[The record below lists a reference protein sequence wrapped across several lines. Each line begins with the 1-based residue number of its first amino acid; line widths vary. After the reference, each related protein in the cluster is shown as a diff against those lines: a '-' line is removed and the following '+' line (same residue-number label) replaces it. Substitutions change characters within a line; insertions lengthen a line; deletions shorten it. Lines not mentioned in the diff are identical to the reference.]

1 MYQPFNPYK
10 QSEHSDRRTQIAL
23 IHLNTILASQSGRE
37 FLKYLIYSFDVGTV
51 PPIGLPEE
59 LTRDWM
65 GFSRAGRSI
74 FELISQ
80 ADNVQAGLML
90 AEVIK
95 EKYTNENQTPIN
107 E

>member
-1 MYQPFNPYK
+1 MSQPFNPYK

-23 IHLNTILASQSGRE
+23 ANLNTLLASNAGRE
-37 FLKYLIYSFDVGTV
+37 FFKYLIYSFDVGTV
-51 PPIGLPEE
+51 PPMGLSEE

-80 ADNVQAGLML
+80 ADKRY
-90 AEVIK
+90 ERY
-95 EKYTNENQTPIN
+95 YTYTHSLIGY
-107 E
+107 